1 MDHNLGDYYNPPAHA
16 GVLPQL
22 LSWRPA
28 TLQDL
33 DSWAG
38 LIERTAAV
46 EQPVW
51 FERRED
57 LVQILESKKNRPAV
71 NTIIGVDGERVPR
84 AYARITK
91 NPDGDKAY
99 GFGCVDPEWQRKG
112 IGTALLGW
120 LEARTV
126 DRFMEDQ
133 AANGTAADQTQAAPR
148 PRLRVHMEE
157 QHRHQAELFARSGFV
172 VVRYYNEM
180 HRPLNAPPLPAFD
193 LDSGLELVGIGP
205 HLYEPVREA
214 HNDAF
219 RDHWGSEPRDEES
232 WADTVNDPLA
242 RPDLSAVVLDR
253 ATGRVAGYQLAT
265 HDPHIAVSRGFTEGY
280 TDLLGVRRE
289 YRGRGIASALLADA
303 MRRFAAA
310 GLDKASLDVDSEN
323 PTGALALYTK
333 MGYTVVNRSMAWDK
347 EP

>member
-1 MDHNLGDYYNPPAHA
+1 MNHDAGDYRNPRPQA
-16 GVLPQL
+16 GILPQL

-38 LIERTAAV
+38 LIQRTAAV

-51 FERRED
+51 FEKEED
-57 LVQILESKKNRPAV
+57 LVQILESKKNRPAA
-71 NTIIGVDGERVPR
+71 NTIIGVEREGIPR

-91 NPDGDKAY
+91 NPEGDKAY

-112 IGTALLGW
+112 IGTALLAW

-126 DRFMEDQ
+126 DRFAEDL
-133 AANGTAADQTQAAPR
+133 AANGTGPDQTQAAPR

-157 QHRHQAELFARSGFV
+157 QHRHQAGLFGRSGFV

-180 HRPLNAPPLPAFD
+180 HRPLNTPLPGFH
-193 LDSGLELVGIGP
+193 LDSGLELVGMAP
-205 HLYEPVREA
+205 HLNESVREA

-253 ATGRVAGYQLAT
+253 ATGQVAGYQLAT

-280 TDLLGVRRE
+280 TDLLGVRRD

-347 EP
+347 EL

>member
-1 MDHNLGDYYNPPAHA
+1 MDHDPGNYRNPPQRA
-16 GVLPQL
+16 GMLPQL

-38 LIERTAAV
+38 LFERTAAV

-57 LVQILESKKNRPAV
+57 LIQILQSKKEPPCCQHHHRCGRRG
-71 NTIIGVDGERVPR
+71 IPR

-91 NPDGDKAY
+91 NPEGDKAY
-99 GFGCVDPEWQRKG
+99 GFGCVDPEWQGRG

-120 LEARTV
+120 LQSRTV
-126 DRFMEDQ
+126 ARFAEDL
-133 AANGTAADQTQAAPR
+133 AATEGGSDQSRVAPR
-148 PRLRVHMEE
+148 ARLRLYMEE
-157 QHRHQAELFARSGFV
+157 QHRHQGELFERSGFG

-180 HRPLNAPPLPAFD
+180 HRPLNTPLPGFY
-193 LDSGLELVGIGP
+193 LDSGLELVGMAP
-205 HLYEPVREA
+205 YLNEPVREA

-253 ATGRVAGYQLAT
+253 VTGRVAGYQLAT
-265 HDPHIAVSRGFTEGY
+265 HDPHIAVIRGFTEGY

-333 MGYTVVNRSMAWDK
+333 MGYAVVNRSMAWDK
-347 EP
+347 EL

>member
-1 MDHNLGDYYNPPAHA
+1 MDHDAGDYRNPPPQA
-16 GVLPQL
+16 GILPQL

-38 LIERTAAV
+38 LIERTAAA

-51 FERRED
+51 FEKQED
-57 LVQILESKKNRPAV
+57 LVQILESKKNRPAA
-71 NTIIGVDGERVPR
+71 NTIIGVDGEGVPR

-91 NPDGDKAY
+91 NPEGDKAY

-126 DRFMEDQ
+126 DRFAEDR
-133 AANGTAADQTQAAPR
+133 AANGTGPEQTQAASP

-157 QHRHQAELFARSGFV
+157 QHRHQADLFARSGFV

-180 HRPLNAPPLPAFD
+180 HRPLSTPLPDFY
-193 LDSGLELVGIGP
+193 LDSGLELVGMAP
-205 HLYEPVREA
+205 YLNEPVREA

-253 ATGRVAGYQLAT
+253 ATGQVAGYQLAT
-265 HDPHIAVSRGFTEGY
+265 HDPHIAVIRGFTEGY

-333 MGYTVVNRSMAWDK
+333 MGYAVVNRSMAWDR
-347 EP
+347 EL